1 MILHIIREAHL
12 KTKHRSVKDTFLEIR
27 SQYWLIQGRQVVKY
41 FIGRYVLCQRLKSKP
56 FPKQIANDLP
66 ASRVT
71 CSFAFESSDV
81 DYLGPIYVKQ
91 VYNQYDNPPLF
102 KAEIVLYTCAGTR
115 AAQFDL
121 VPDLSSTSFIQSL
134 KHFMP

>member
-12 KTKHRSVKDTFLEIR
+12 KTKHRGVKDTFLEIR

-41 FIGRYVLCQRLKSKP
+41 FIGRYVLCQRLKSK
-56 FPKQIANDLP
+56 
-66 ASRVT
+66 VT
-71 CSFAFESSDV
+71 CSFAFESSDA

-115 AAQFDL
+115 AVQFDL
-121 VPDLSSTSFIQSL
+121 VPDLWSTSFIQSL